1 MNLFYEFMLLSIFT
15 PFIITFIITKF
26 LIKILPKL
34 NLVTI
39 DYHKIHKPKI
49 PFLGGI
55 GISFS
60 IICSEI
66 ILYFIFLDVKIL
78 IILIITI
85 ITSIIGIIDDFKTFN
100 AFKTVLDNQGI
111 IKAIICPNADKYS
124 RKIIDDI
131 FKLPSDINHVCS

>member
-85 ITSIIGIIDDFKTFN
+85 ITSIIGIIDDFKKFN
-100 AFKTVLDNQGI
+100 A
-111 IKAIICPNADKYS
+111 Y
-124 RKIIDDI
+124 RK
-131 FKLPSDINHVCS
+131 P